1 MSQLLSIAVDKLFD
15 LKAQIA
21 TLRKEEEELKDFLID
36 SGLSVIDSDT
46 VHCTISNST
55 SVIVDWKTVAS
66 KAGASRQLIRAHTT
80 EGEPRTTVR
89 LFAKKGK

>member
-66 KAGASRQLIRAHTT
+66 KAGASRQLIRAHTS

-89 LFAKKGK
+89 LFAKKTK